1 MADARQSQPL
11 QVVQVSHLIDE
22 RGLSAIN
29 ILLIIWS
36 LFIVFAD
43 GYDITAISF
52 AAPAIAKSWAITDRG
67 AFGPVFSASLVGIL
81 FGSGIFGWVG
91 DRHGRKKALIG
102 SMVVFGIFTWIAAYS
117 TTLSQLFW
125 LRLAA
130 GIGIGGVIPNVV
142 AMNIEFAPRRLR
154 STLAIIAVGMVPIS
168 AGIPGVV
175 AATLVPT
182 HGWQIIFLI
191 GGIAPLVIAAIAW
204 FVLPESIKYMAI
216 HEGHRKDMERLIGR
230 IRPDV
235 KVAPNARFIIE
246 DEKQYS
252 GFNPKYLF
260 RDGLHVITPL
270 LWLLF
275 ALNLMG
281 YFFLLSWT
289 PILLTASKLSLQVAA
304 AAGTALQIGGTIGA
318 FVICRPIDKYG
329 FRPITLFFV
338 LAVPVVASIGF
349 VGLTGS
355 VPLLMVVTFL
365 AGFCSLGIQSAINV
379 ASAMV
384 YPTSL
389 RANGSGWELG
399 LGRIGSIVGPLLGG
413 VFVTLPIQQLYM
425 WSALPFL
432 VGAVVCHTI
441 SRLNEAR
448 LEGRLG
454 QPAVQ

>member
-1 MADARQSQPL
+1 MAEARRSEGL
-11 QVVQVSHLIDE
+11 QVVQVTHLIDE

-29 ILLIIWS
+29 VLLIVWS
-36 LFIVFAD
+36 LFIVFVD
-43 GYDITAISF
+43 GYDISAISF
-52 AAPAIAKSWAITDRG
+52 AAPAIAKSWHVADRG

-81 FGSGIFGWVG
+81 VGSGIFGWVG

-117 TTLSQLFW
+117 TTLTQMFW
-125 LRLAA
+125 LRLLA

-154 STLAIIAVGMVPIS
+154 STLGIMATGLVPIS

-191 GGIAPLVIAAIAW
+191 GGITPLVIAAIAW

-216 HEGHRKDMERLIGR
+216 HEGHRQDMERLIAS
-230 IRPDV
+230 IRPDI
-235 KVAPNARFIIE
+235 KVAPNARFVIE
-246 DEKQYS
+246 DEKQYP

-260 RDGLHVITPL
+260 RDGLHFITPL

-289 PILLTASKLSLQVAA
+289 PLLLTASKLPLQVAA
-304 AAGTALQIGGTIGA
+304 AAGTALQIGGTVGA
-318 FVICRPIDKYG
+318 YAICRSIDKYG
-329 FRPITLFFV
+329 FRPITLLFV
-338 LAVPVVASIGF
+338 LAVPIVGSIGY
-349 VGLTGS
+349 VGGGGS
-355 VPLLMVVTFL
+355 VPALVAVSFL
-365 AGFCSLGIQSAINV
+365 AGFCVLGIQSAINV
-379 ASAMV
+379 AGAMV

-389 RANGSGWELG
+389 RANGSGWQLG
-399 LGRIGSIVGPLLGG
+399 LGRIGSIVGPLVGG
-413 VFVTLPIQQLYM
+413 VFVMLPIQQLYM

-432 VGAVVCHTI
+432 VGAVICHTI

-454 QPAVQ
+454 EVAVQ